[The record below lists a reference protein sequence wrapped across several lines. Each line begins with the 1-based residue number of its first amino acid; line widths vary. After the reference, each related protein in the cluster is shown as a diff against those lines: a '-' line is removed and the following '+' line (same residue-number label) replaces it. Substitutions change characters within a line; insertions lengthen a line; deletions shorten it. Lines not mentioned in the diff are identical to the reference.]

1 MGGFTHAFNPSK
13 VKVQAGPALE
23 EISGFSTDSICEFQF
38 TADAVT
44 VEIGVDGWGC
54 WNIDPSRA
62 GFVTISLMGNS
73 PANAILQRVGI
84 LTIPY
89 PVNMV
94 DYSTKE
100 KFAAI
105 CMLVKKPNVPKAK
118 KIGERPW
125 QFVFI
130 NGSSNVAGGLE
141 I

>member
-1 MGGFTHAFNPSK
+1 MTGFTHAFNPSK
-13 VKVQAGPALE
+13 VVVQAGVPLVD
-23 EISGFSTDSICEFQF
+23 ISGFSVDSICEFEY

-44 VEIGVDGWGC
+44 IEVGVDGWGC
-54 WNIDPSRA
+54 WNIDPSKA
-62 GFVTISLMGNS
+62 GFITISLMGNS
-73 PANAILQRVGI
+73 PSNAVLQQLGL
-84 LTIPY
+84 LTVPY

-100 KFAAI
+100 KFSAL

-118 KIGERPW
+118 TIGERPW

-130 NGSSNVAGGLE
+130 NGVSNIAGGLE